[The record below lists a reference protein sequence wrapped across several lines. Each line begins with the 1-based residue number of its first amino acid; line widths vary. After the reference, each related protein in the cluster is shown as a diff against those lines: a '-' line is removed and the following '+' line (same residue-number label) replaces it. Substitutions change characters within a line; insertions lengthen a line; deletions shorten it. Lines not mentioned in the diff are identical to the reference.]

1 MSVLKVR
8 YTIFKD
14 IIFKEEIIMLN
25 TLDMY
30 GICHEIYRDLK
41 GKNAYAETDE
51 NILTFIFKL
60 YNTTEIDC
68 EEVKS
73 LWIEWLTKGTLS
85 VNTQI
90 QNARNR
96 NRKVPIAVLK
106 AVEKFKLIDNII
118 MNSDYQDATAHP
130 LWSEWERYTYT
141 LVEQG
146 WGYLIKAN

>member
-1 MSVLKVR
+1 
-8 YTIFKD
+8 
-14 IIFKEEIIMLN
+14 MLN

-30 GICHEIYRDLK
+30 GICHEIYRNLK

-51 NILTFIFKL
+51 NILNFIFKL

-68 EEVKS
+68 EEIKA

-96 NRKVPIAVLK
+96 NRKVPTAVLK

-130 LWSEWERYTYT
+130 LWSEWEHYAYV

>member
-1 MSVLKVR
+1 
-8 YTIFKD
+8 
-14 IIFKEEIIMLN
+14 MLN

-30 GICHEIYRDLK
+30 GICHEIYRDYTN
-41 GKNAYAETDE
+41 KNAYTELDE
-51 NILTFIFKL
+51 NILNFIFKL

-96 NRKVPIAVLK
+96 NRKVPTAVLK

-130 LWSEWERYTYT
+130 LWSEWEHYAYA

-146 WGYLIKAN
+146 WGYLI

>member
-1 MSVLKVR
+1 
-8 YTIFKD
+8 
-14 IIFKEEIIMLN
+14 MLN

-41 GKNAYAETDE
+41 GKNIYTETDE
-51 NILTFIFKL
+51 NILNFIFRL

-141 LVEQG
+141 LVEHG